1 MLRDLSD
8 YPFLVDIESFLER
21 EGFPASLEDLL
32 TSRYAEAGF
41 KRILD
46 DIEEMLEEPGSDYVE
61 KILGFYAALL
71 LVSMTG
77 DRRIFRK
84 FSEAEALRVYRRLLG
99 SPPDHVISII
109 SALGYRVERAGED
122 ELCVATGF
130 DRVSYEL
137 KLRCYSYKIPLPDY
151 LRIVVATGIE
161 GPEYMLENRPVSRG
175 YVYIESKEML
185 ATICSHLSRLRI
197 EEKLRPRPVH
207 EAAKAYVE
215 EILRRARERLG
226 VKEAP
231 EPSEGGKPS
240 ADRYSWIEAVIS
252 RGLPDGRKRFI
263 LYVLTPYL
271 ATVLKLDE
279 EEALK
284 VVREFLEN
292 SCRNYGGC
300 GKVYDSWVK
309 SCFRGAKQ
317 KGIKPARLD
326 RLGEDLRKI
335 VESVLSREP

>member
-8 YPFLVDIESFLER
+8 YPFLVDIGEFLEKG
-21 EGFPASLEDLL
+21 GFPASLEDLL
-32 TSRYAEAGF
+32 SSRYAEVGLRRA
-41 KRILD
+41 LD
-46 DIEEMLEEPGSDYVE
+46 DIEGRLEEPGTDYVE
-61 KILGFYAALL
+61 KILGFYMALL

-77 DRRIFRK
+77 DRRVYRR
-84 FSEAEALRVYRRLLG
+84 FSEAEALRVYRRLIG
-99 SPPDHVISII
+99 SPPDDAISIL
-109 SALGYRVERAGED
+109 SLMGYRVERARED
-122 ELCVATGF
+122 ELCVAVGF
-130 DRVSYEL
+130 NRASYEL
-137 KLRCYSYKIPLPDY
+137 RFRCYSYKIPLPDY
-151 LRIVVATGIE
+151 LRILTSANITE
-161 GPEYMLENRPVSRG
+161 QEYALVNRPVSRG

-185 ATICSHLSRLRI
+185 ADICSSLSRVRI
-197 EEKLRPRPVH
+197 EGMLRPRPVH

-215 EILRRARERLG
+215 EILRSAREKLG
-226 VKEAP
+226 AG
-231 EPSEGGKPS
+231 EPPTAHEGGKPPTE
-240 ADRYSWIEAVIS
+240 RYSWIEAVVS

-292 SCRNYGGC
+292 SCRNHGGC

-317 KGIKPARLD
+317 KGIKPARLE
-326 RLGEDLRKI
+326 RLDEELRKI
-335 VESVLSREP
+335 IEDVLSRGP